1 MKMGNR
7 LTNLKRYNLILA
19 SRSPRRQTL
28 LQGLDL
34 LFEIKVK
41 NTKEVYPEDM
51 NYIDVPEFLAK
62 LKAEAFDL
70 EGLKKNDILITAD
83 TIVVL
88 DGEIIGKP
96 KNKEEAKLILKQLSG
111 KEHTVITGVCLTSK
125 EHKRSFSS
133 SSQVKFREINEQDID
148 YYVEEYKPLD
158 KAGAYGIQEWIGY
171 VAIEKI
177 TGSFYNVMGLPTQLL
192 FEELIQF
199 TKLMKY

>member
-1 MKMGNR
+1 MRNR
-7 LTNLKRYNLILA
+7 LSQLQRYNLILA
-19 SRSPRRQTL
+19 SRSPRRHML

-41 NTKEVYPEDM
+41 NTKEIYPKDL
-51 NYIDVPEFLAK
+51 NYIEVPEFLAK
-62 LKAEAFDL
+62 LKAGAFIL
-70 EGLKKNDILITAD
+70 EDLKKNDVIITAD

-88 DGEIIGKP
+88 EGKIIGKP
-96 KNKEEAKLILKQLSG
+96 KNKKEAKSIIQQLSG

-125 EHKRSFSS
+125 EHQRSFSS
-133 SSQVKFREINEQDID
+133 SSLVKFREINEQDIE
-148 YYVEEYKPLD
+148 YYVEEYIPLD

-192 FEELIQF
+192 FEELVDF
-199 TKLMKY
+199 TNKMKY

>member
-1 MKMGNR
+1 MRNR
-7 LTNLKRYNLILA
+7 LSKLRRYNLILA
-19 SRSPRRQTL
+19 SRSPRRQML

-41 NTKEVYPEDM
+41 NTKEVYPENM
-51 NYIDVPEFLAK
+51 KFEDVPEFLAR
-62 LKAEAFDL
+62 LKAGAFDVESL
-70 EGLKKNDILITAD
+70 SKNDIIITAD

-96 KNKEEAKLILKQLSG
+96 KNKKEAKHTLNRLSG
-111 KEHTVITGVCLTSK
+111 KEHTVITGVCLTSQDDQK
-125 EHKRSFSS
+125 CFSS
-133 SSQVKFREINEQDID
+133 TSQVKFRDINTQDIE
-148 YYVEEYKPLD
+148 YYVEEYVPLD

-192 FEELIQF
+192 FEELVQF
-199 TKLMKY
+199 TNSMKY